1 MTFDNVILMLCIN
14 LHIFVS
20 IFHVSVLADEEN
32 DGEVVINTECTSYMQ
47 NLDQSHLLKVAV
59 SFMKKCKAK
68 VNLIQFSQN
77 IHICTMRFKF
87 IPTVPYALSSSACVR
102 EMSSFRTAVFET
114 AFGTAWGCEENRATV
129 AVHPYYTVAIQVPR
143 LDMMGLSY
151 RVDGYCEIPS
161 LLLRDKVE
169 LTCLMNKYGGYE
181 WIVESTGG
189 CAVPEFQNASFALMD
204 KLKSAPAYCGIRM
217 FLLYVQMAKC
227 LQDGCVNSF
236 ADQLVARLVEECQYE
251 AGSWLPATRAD
262 FYKIIDILLSGP
274 FWGDTPFGRVLES
287 IQIAL
292 VYLTRVLTEYFLS
305 AKSNVV
311 QRGQLWTFRRFRKI
325 KLDQFYSCSPF
336 ISIKFEEIQLPASIL
351 CNSRLSFIE
360 ELPVFGMYVVVAH
373 IMVLPHFD
381 EPYVVHVKFTVPPF
395 HQPGH
400 YLCGKYK
407 FANFGVMR
415 GSIDSCVLEEI
426 TVTHVICKCTVPGVY
441 LLLQLTNY
449 LPTYKSGPYTHNP
462 ITDVLS
468 QDHNMDLVHRCNP
481 LTYRHFYMNLDAILM
496 IFLPWNQNK
505 GELSTLS
512 PTTATPHGFFLAQSR
527 VNKLFD
533 RPPIGLR
540 IGRII
545 NRMNQPITAMLHT
558 TVMALVVFGIIVNM
572 YIRWSPKCFHAYSG
586 AHKGSPSL
594 KAFLDLI
601 LHEHILVFLQVL
613 LQLIA
618 IQMTN
623 ERRCALIGALSHTVI
638 ILLAI
643 FHLLGSVALFAVG
656 RIHQF
661 YNLVVKIT
669 ATAYVLG
676 AISYTILNAVMPSE
690 YRSVSCLPHNML
702 YSLTCPMLGLDSIT
716 AVMLLVYWIR
726 RPYRYLDEWFGLA
739 VIVAMDLFIWISL
752 LDAPPPSNYAS
763 KSVIRLLQMN
773 LFESTF
779 VAVYYTW
786 IKPSIIRCI
795 WTNCLVPTGIRNL
808 YGAKDNTDKPNEQA
822 VPETNVA
829 PSKHL
834 RMNKTPLFQ
843 FDSETEPLSSKSDF
857 HRPSRTIQPVKQIQI
872 GKKHPTTIQL
882 PPREKLRESYLRR
895 KPVPSQAQRRLQ

>member
-1 MTFDNVILMLCIN
+1 
-14 LHIFVS
+14 
-20 IFHVSVLADEEN
+20 
-32 DGEVVINTECTSYMQ
+32 MQ

-68 VNLIQFSQN
+68 VNLIQFS
-77 IHICTMRFKF
+77 
-87 IPTVPYALSSSACVR
+87 
-102 EMSSFRTAVFET
+102 
-114 AFGTAWGCEENRATV
+114 
-129 AVHPYYTVAIQVPR
+129 
-143 LDMMGLSY
+143 
-151 RVDGYCEIPS
+151 
-161 LLLRDKVE
+161 
-169 LTCLMNKYGGYE
+169 LMNKYGGYE

-325 KLDQFYSCSPF
+325 KLDQFYS
-336 ISIKFEEIQLPASIL
+336 
-351 CNSRLSFIE
+351 
-360 ELPVFGMYVVVAH
+360 
-373 IMVLPHFD
+373 
-381 EPYVVHVKFTVPPF
+381 PYVVHVKFTVPPF

-441 LLLQLTNY
+441 LLLQ
-449 LPTYKSGPYTHNP
+449 
-462 ITDVLS
+462 
-468 QDHNMDLVHRCNP
+468 
-481 LTYRHFYMNLDAILM
+481 
-496 IFLPWNQNK
+496 
-505 GELSTLS
+505 
-512 PTTATPHGFFLAQSR
+512 
-527 VNKLFD
+527 D

-586 AHKGSPSL
+586 AHKG
-594 KAFLDLI
+594 
-601 LHEHILVFLQVL
+601 
-613 LQLIA
+613 
-618 IQMTN
+618 
-623 ERRCALIGALSHTVI
+623 
-638 ILLAI
+638 
-643 FHLLGSVALFAVG
+643 
-656 RIHQF
+656 
-661 YNLVVKIT
+661 
-669 ATAYVLG
+669 
-676 AISYTILNAVMPSE
+676 
-690 YRSVSCLPHNML
+690 CLPHNML

>member
-441 LLLQLTNY
+441 LLLQ
-449 LPTYKSGPYTHNP
+449 
-462 ITDVLS
+462 
-468 QDHNMDLVHRCNP
+468 
-481 LTYRHFYMNLDAILM
+481 
-496 IFLPWNQNK
+496 
-505 GELSTLS
+505 
-512 PTTATPHGFFLAQSR
+512 
-527 VNKLFD
+527 D

-669 ATAYVLG
+669 ATAY
-676 AISYTILNAVMPSE
+676 
-690 YRSVSCLPHNML
+690 
-702 YSLTCPMLGLDSIT
+702 
-716 AVMLLVYWIR
+716 
-726 RPYRYLDEWFGLA
+726 
-739 VIVAMDLFIWISL
+739 
-752 LDAPPPSNYAS
+752 
-763 KSVIRLLQMN
+763 
-773 LFESTF
+773 
-779 VAVYYTW
+779 
-786 IKPSIIRCI
+786 
-795 WTNCLVPTGIRNL
+795 
-808 YGAKDNTDKPNEQA
+808 
-822 VPETNVA
+822 
-829 PSKHL
+829 
-834 RMNKTPLFQ
+834 
-843 FDSETEPLSSKSDF
+843 
-857 HRPSRTIQPVKQIQI
+857 
-872 GKKHPTTIQL
+872 GK
-882 PPREKLRESYLRR
+882 
-895 KPVPSQAQRRLQ
+895 